1 MVLKAQQT
9 SELFFKALQ
18 ALNRSRTRNVLSPEK
33 VSGSSCLRDDDC
45 SPVARVVQCLT
56 SRSVSL
62 SGRVPAVLA
71 FSAGLAVR
79 EGVLPRSLF
88 TSSCESFSDSGS
100 LSWRPSSVLL
110 FDASFALCAQRLAA
124 LLSSH
129 LPMGARAPGKAGK
142 SPRRGRPASRS
153 LFLFSIRVW
162 LLLCLLLVFA
172 SHPVSVQ
179 GRTPRGLARRSL
191 QDTAS
196 LPGTQGS
203 GQALRLCPRF
213 SVSSRVSLRPLD
225 RTERSSR
232 PTGCESHTRR
242 LASRGGRTPELAS
255 RCCAL
260 DHGEVGCTLSSLA
273 VADAPQTLR
282 QAAVG
287 CRSRL
292 KRLVKRWC
300 IGVSPSFLL
309 TTSTV
314 ALSPSSFSSRLLA
327 AAGPLHHCFPRSES
341 LFGFHSPH
349 SNGFA
354 ANTSL
359 RDGLPQE
366 PLSLSPLFTSTQR
379 SLLAPAS
386 GREGR
391 VGDTGVSPKRISSF
405 NLGSA
410 STRKQP
416 RSPRTSASGF
426 QSDTFRR
433 RRPSFETTAPLSS
446 SSLFSAAR
454 VPSPLSFASFSHLSF
469 PSLRSSSLSSSSLS
483 CSLSVSLGHCSSSP
497 SSSLLSSSRAS
508 SSLSSSLSSSSSSPS
523 SPSRPSLSLSEV
535 DALAAE
541 SREREAIRQAALE
554 RDAALS
560 STASLLSSLEKVKE
574 LTGAKSTAVPI
585 CVSQSGQ
592 VKPLSSVSKDPLRR
606 REAVPVGEASSAATE
621 RAEVSTRDEGSSEP
635 ARSFAGE
642 EGPSAQEDALS
653 EESETFSSRERT
665 GFSRRGHAMAK
676 GEESPLSPQSPGWN
690 VVPES
695 EWQLYSRD
703 HFFHQNQTANY
714 ELFPDTLPLALTSQ
728 KLKHLQTRQRE
739 VFQTRKATERRP
751 GAKTWR
757 DYLSWLPEDR
767 REDSEGFPPSPETRI
782 EDLPVKTL
790 VVDNETILYRQACAE
805 SPMIVDDETF
815 NRLKAKWRDQTE
827 LQRIQKEEKGL
838 YDVPEEFPDDDW
850 VPVKPDLPMGR
861 LVVDYGLIP
870 NVTLTAG
877 GFDYIETYHDPARNY
892 TWSYKRWNPF
902 KQEGELPGTRDNQ
915 TGSAFSLETE
925 ESRRYWGEE
934 ASPPKK
940 ELDDGVFRQV
950 TLAEQMTA
958 GMKRTPV
965 GMDQWQFTPLHPL
978 GHVAREQNFSLSASN
993 RTLSRA
999 REESQKEAS
1008 VAASLA
1014 QVYAAASEEATC
1026 VEGQETLPLWIV
1038 FPPNTNSTS
1047 ASAFLRG
1054 AHPSTSSRGRN
1065 GNAWREAAPPLRSHL
1080 DPLADLSSCPTTSSS
1095 NSSAA
1100 FVAAETVSSAA
1111 SVASQSKSP
1120 TVPLSSFSKLPR
1132 LRRSAYQPLGET
1144 PGSPGERGDE
1154 MTYRQLGKS
1163 DLFVSQVGLGTMT
1176 VGSPQLGRERAFELF
1191 DYAVDEWGVNFFDTA
1206 ELYPLPA
1213 SPVTYGRSEEILGA
1227 WLARRGRGEREKFV
1241 VATKVAGRS
1250 KHLAWLRTE
1259 STKHTGA
1266 SQTQKLL
1273 PRHDD
1278 REKTGT
1284 CLSKKQILAAAEGS
1298 LRRLK
1303 TDYVDLFQLHWPER
1317 YVPLHSSGDF
1327 GDVLFDP
1334 ERAREQ
1340 ESREAVVPMEEQ
1352 LEAVGQLLREGKIR
1366 AWGLSNETPYGVC
1379 RFTELATRLFGL
1391 PPPASVQVQYNLL
1404 CRNDVEKGFVELA
1417 RPQNAGTALLAYGAL
1432 GGGILTGKY
1441 LEWLEYPTTGRMLRF
1456 PSYMKRYRGSL
1467 AARAVSAYFYLA
1479 LRLEH
1484 PNLTVMAL
1492 RWVLSRPFIC
1502 STILGFTDFYQL
1514 RENLFCTTPACG
1526 ALSDWAEREINFL
1539 HWKWR
1544 DVLRII
1550 Q

>member
-1 MVLKAQQT
+1 M
-9 SELFFKALQ
+9 
-18 ALNRSRTRNVLSPEK
+18 
-33 VSGSSCLRDDDC
+33 
-45 SPVARVVQCLT
+45 
-56 SRSVSL
+56 
-62 SGRVPAVLA
+62 
-71 FSAGLAVR
+71 AGG
-79 EGVLPRSLF
+79 EGVLPCRRF
-88 TSSCESFSDSGS
+88 TFPCGSVSDSSS
-100 LSWRPSSVLL
+100 LSWRPASVLL
-110 FDASFALCAQRLAA
+110 FDASFAFCAQRLAA
-124 LLSSH
+124 LLSSRV
-129 LPMGARAPGKAGK
+129 PMCVQAPGKAGR
-142 SPRRGRPASRS
+142 SPRRWRPASRS
-153 LFLFSIRVW
+153 LFAFSLRMCLI
-162 LLLCLLLVFA
+162 LCLLLAFA
-172 SHPVSVQ
+172 SHLVTVH
-179 GRTPRGLARRSL
+179 GRTPRVVARSSS
-191 QDTAS
+191 QETAS
-196 LPGTQGS
+196 LPGTQAS
-203 GQALRLCPRF
+203 SLVLPLSPRF
-213 SVSSRVSLRPLD
+213 SVSSLVSLFPRD
-225 RTERSSR
+225 RTERNSR
-232 PTGCESHTRR
+232 PNGCE
-242 LASRGGRTPELAS
+242 
-255 RCCAL
+255 
-260 DHGEVGCTLSSLA
+260 
-273 VADAPQTLR
+273 PQTLVRSALSPLAVVGATQRPR
-282 QAAVG
+282 QASVG
-287 CRSRL
+287 CSSRL
-292 KRLVKRWC
+292 KRLVKRRRF
-300 IGVSPSFLL
+300 GVSPTFL
-309 TTSTV
+309 STASAV
-314 ALSPSSFSSRLLA
+314 ASSPSSFSSRLA
-327 AAGPLHHCFPRSES
+327 AAAPQPHCSPRSDS
-341 LFGFHSPH
+341 PLGFLSVP

-354 ANTSL
+354 SHTSL

-366 PLSLSPLFTSTQR
+366 PLSLSPLFTSTHR
-379 SLLAPAS
+379 SLLAPPL
-386 GREGR
+386 GNVRL
-391 VGDTGVSPKRISSF
+391 VGDAGVSPKRISSF
-405 NLGSA
+405 NLGAA

-416 RSPRTSASGF
+416 RRNPPTSASGF
-426 QSDTFRR
+426 QSDAFRR
-433 RRPSFETTAPLSS
+433 RRPPFDARSHLSS
-446 SSLFSAAR
+446 SSLFSAAW
-454 VPSPLSFASFSHLSF
+454 VPSPLSFASSFQLLF
-469 PSLRSSSLSSSSLS
+469 PSPRSSSVSSLSLSSSSVSSSSLSSSLS
-483 CSLSVSLGHCSSSP
+483 FARGHCSSSP
-497 SSSLLSSSRAS
+497 SSSLLA
-508 SSLSSSLSSSSSSPS
+508 SSLSSSSLFSSSLSASSSSPS
-523 SPSRPSLSLSEV
+523 SPSRPSLSLSEA
-535 DALAAE
+535 DALAGE
-541 SREREAIRQAALE
+541 SREREAIQQAALE
-554 RDAALS
+554 RDAALA

-574 LTGAKSTAVPI
+574 LTGAESTAVPI

-606 REAVPVGEASSAATE
+606 RDAVPVGEASS
-621 RAEVSTRDEGSSEP
+621 
-635 ARSFAGE
+635 GE
-642 EGPSAQEDALS
+642 DGPSVQEAALS
-653 EESETFSSRERT
+653 GKSETFSNRDKT
-665 GFSRRGHAMAK
+665 GLSRRGRRATAE
-676 GEESPLSPQSPGWN
+676 GEASPLSPQSAGWE

-695 EWQLYSRD
+695 EWHLYNRD
-703 HFFHQNQTANY
+703 NFFHPNQTANY
-714 ELFPDTLPLALTSQ
+714 ELFPETLPLALTSQ

-767 REDSEGFPPSPETRI
+767 REDWEGFPPSPETRI
-782 EDLPVKTL
+782 EELPVKTL
-790 VVDNETILYRQACAE
+790 VVDNETILYRQASAE

-815 NRLKAKWRDQTE
+815 NRLKAKWRDQSE

-861 LVVDYGLIP
+861 LVVDYGLVP

-892 TWSYKRWNPF
+892 TWSYKRWNPL

-915 TGSAFSLETE
+915 TGSIFDLETE

-978 GHVAREQNFSLSASN
+978 GQVAREQNFCISASN

-999 REESQKEAS
+999 RAESQKEAS

-1014 QVYAAASEEATC
+1014 QIYAAASEGATS
-1026 VEGQETLPLWIV
+1026 VEGHDTLPLWVV
-1038 FPPNTNSTS
+1038 FPPKTNSTS
-1047 ASAFLRG
+1047 ASASQRG
-1054 AHPSTSSRGRN
+1054 GADPSTSSRQRN
-1065 GNAWREAAPPLRSHL
+1065 ANACGEAAPPLRSHL
-1080 DPLADLSSCPTTSSS
+1080 APLAAFSS
-1095 NSSAA
+1095 NSSTP
-1100 FVAAETVSSAA
+1100 FVAAEAVSSSA
-1111 SVASQSKSP
+1111 SVASQSTSP
-1120 TVPLSSFSKLPR
+1120 AAPLSSFSRLPR
-1132 LRRSAYQPLGET
+1132 LRRSAYQPLGDA

-1266 SQTQKLL
+1266 SQTRKRL
-1273 PRHDD
+1273 PR
-1278 REKTGT
+1278 REDQETTGT

-1334 ERAREQ
+1334 ERAAEQ

-1379 RFTELATRLFGL
+1379 RFTELATRFFGL